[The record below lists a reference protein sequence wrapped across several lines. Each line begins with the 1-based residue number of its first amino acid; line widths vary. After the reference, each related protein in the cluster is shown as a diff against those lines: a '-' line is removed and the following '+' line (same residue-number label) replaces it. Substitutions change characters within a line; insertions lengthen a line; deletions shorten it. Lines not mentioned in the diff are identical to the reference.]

1 LDLGSSLHRRLNSIQ
16 GYFRDRFFYGWVIV
30 AAGFLISV
38 IGSGARYSFGVF
50 LTPIG
55 TEFSM
60 SRGVT
65 SSIFSIY
72 MLLCALFAV
81 FGGWGVDRYGPR
93 KLGIFIGTFTGLS
106 FIMTSWAQSPWQLL
120 ITYSLLLS
128 LGTGPIYGVVNTTA
142 SRWFTKKRGFAV
154 GITSSGG
161 GVGTIV
167 VAPFAAYLI
176 SSFGWRTGFIVL
188 GVISLIGIVAVSF
201 PLRKNPQD
209 IGLLPDGD
217 KAQPPQNDIQKKEGD
232 VQPADF
238 SLGQAIRMNQ
248 FWLLGFSWVFFS
260 LSLHMIFVHIV
271 AYAVDIGISPMDAA
285 FILSLIGLASI
296 PGRLLVGKLSD
307 VMGRKALGVTC
318 NLIQFG
324 ALLWLMWVDQ
334 LWMLYAFALF
344 FGFMW
349 GGSGIVITALIGD
362 IFGTRSLG
370 AIMGV
375 MSAGWALGAAI
386 GPAIGGFIFDVS
398 GDYFMAFGV
407 GAASLFTV
415 VCLLA
420 LIRRAPSNVL
430 RPGETQSA

>member
-1 LDLGSSLHRRLNSIQ
+1 
-16 GYFRDRFFYGWVIV
+16 
-30 AAGFLISV
+30 
-38 IGSGARYSFGVF
+38 
-50 LTPIG
+50 
-55 TEFSM
+55 M

-65 SSIFSIY
+65 SSVFSIY

-81 FGGWGVDRYGPR
+81 FGGWGLDRYGPK

-106 FIMTSWAQSPWQLL
+106 FLLTSWAQSPWQLL

-128 LGTGPIYGVVNTTA
+128 LGTGPIYGVANTTA
-142 SRWFTKKRGFAV
+142 TRWFTKKRGFAV

-167 VAPFAAYLI
+167 ISPFAAYLI
-176 SSFGWRTGFIVL
+176 SSFDWRTAFIVL
-188 GVISLIGIVAVSF
+188 GIISWIGIVVVSL
-201 PLRKNPQD
+201 PLRKDPQE

-217 KAQPPQNDIQKKEGD
+217 KMESPQMDTHEKEGN
-232 VQPADF
+232 VQSPAF
-238 SLGQAIRMNQ
+238 SLGQSFGMSQ

-271 AYAVDIGISPMDAA
+271 AYAVDMGISRMDAA
-285 FILSLIGLASI
+285 VILSLIGLANI

-307 VMGRKALGVTC
+307 ILGRKVLGVVC
-318 NLIQFG
+318 NLILSG
-324 ALLWLMWVDQ
+324 ALLWLMWADQ
-334 LWMLYAFALF
+334 LWMLYLFAIV

-349 GGSGIVITALIGD
+349 GGSGTVITVLIGD

-370 AIMGV
+370 PIMGM

-386 GPAIGGFIFDVS
+386 GPSIGGFIFDMT
-398 GDYFMAFGV
+398 GDYFMAFAT
-407 GAASLFTV
+407 GATAILTV

-420 LIRRAPSNVL
+420 FIKRTPTTAYH
-430 RPGETQSA
+430 